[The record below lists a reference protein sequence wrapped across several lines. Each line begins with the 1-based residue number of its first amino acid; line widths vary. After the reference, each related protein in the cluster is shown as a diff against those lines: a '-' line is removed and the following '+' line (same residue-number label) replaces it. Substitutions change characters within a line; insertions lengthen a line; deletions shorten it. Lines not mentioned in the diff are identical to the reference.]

1 MPGEPLDTR
10 PLPEFEEIVADVST
24 AQVPWMASLGGMAI
38 PTVVFSREKF
48 IKGFFSKN
56 QL

>member
-48 IKGFFSKN
+48 IKVFFSKN